1 MSKVRIIND
10 ETGDVKYVSA
20 YVAGQAD
27 QLAQYGY
34 RVEDLKAKGIIILE
48 EVGELE
54 SEQKDLF
61 KEEEYL
67 SKFDTPR
74 ESEIQYAEQNIKSN
88 AIERKKPGP
97 KPKVKEVTET
107 E

>member
-10 ETGDVKYVSA
+10 ETGDVKFVSS
-20 YVAGQAD
+20 YVAGQSD

-34 RVEDLKAKGIIILE
+34 RVEDLNISKPKAIIKLD

-54 SEQKDLF
+54 SEEKDLF
-61 KEEEYL
+61 KDEESLQE
-67 SKFDTPR
+67 TV
-74 ESEIQYAEQNIKSN
+74 
-88 AIERKKPGP
+88 IERKKPGP